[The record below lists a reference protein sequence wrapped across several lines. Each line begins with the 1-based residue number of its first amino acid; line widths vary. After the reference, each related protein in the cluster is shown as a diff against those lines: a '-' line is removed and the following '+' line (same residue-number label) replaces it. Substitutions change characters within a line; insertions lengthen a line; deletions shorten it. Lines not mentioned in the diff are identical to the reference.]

1 MALLGSN
8 NPKLTAMMHGEI
20 PSLVKQAKDA
30 VISKLEMTD
39 GDVQAA
45 AKKLGISRPTLN
57 RWIKDNPD
65 LRVALNKIRRQ
76 AGK

>member
-1 MALLGSN
+1 MALLGSK

-20 PSLVKQAKDA
+20 PSLVKQAKDIIINA
-30 VISKLEMTD
+30 FKQTG

-45 AKKLGISRPTLN
+45 AKKLPIGRATLN

-65 LRVALNKIRRQ
+65 LREALDKIRLKNR
-76 AGK
+76 